1 VRRLHVVHDAL
12 DLGRLPNY
20 PGPMYAIA
28 FDLDLNLLKEHYP
41 GNTPTQGYGDIR
53 KFLETKGFGH
63 QQGSVYFGEESV
75 DAVHTVVTVQQ
86 MAATYPWLSHC
97 VKDIRMLR
105 IEENNDLSIAIP
117 APAPAAEPPSLFGQ
131 AGEAA

>member
-1 VRRLHVVHDAL
+1 
-12 DLGRLPNY
+12 
-20 PGPMYAIA
+20 MYAIA

-41 GNTPTQGYGDIR
+41 GNTHTQGYYDIR

-63 QQGSVYFGEESV
+63 QQGSVYFGDENV

-86 MAATYPWLSHC
+86 MAAAYPWLPMC

-105 IEENNDLSIAIP
+105 IEENNDLSVAIEAVPKAPSEGSP
-117 APAPAAEPPSLFGQ
+117 ASLFESGSK
-131 AGEAA
+131 ADAA